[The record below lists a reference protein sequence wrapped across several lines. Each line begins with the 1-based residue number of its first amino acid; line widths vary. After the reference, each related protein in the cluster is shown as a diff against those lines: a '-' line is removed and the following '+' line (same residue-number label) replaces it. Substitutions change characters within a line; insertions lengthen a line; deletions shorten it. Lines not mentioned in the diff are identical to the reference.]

1 MTSLG
6 EMLRLLVEQWASY
19 PRPAER
25 LISAVGIDVHWIIL
39 QYVMGLPFMAFIAQ
53 LVYLKTRD
61 RFWLDLARTLV
72 KGFVIVF
79 AVGAATGTTAEFGL
93 ILLWPGFLEV
103 GGKFIFFPFYAE
115 VYAFLMEVIFVY
127 FLYYAWSK
135 VGDRARLILTAL
147 VFLGAWYS
155 GAMILAVNSYMVAPT
170 GLEPA
175 YNPETGTF
183 LYNQGYP
190 RLELALP
197 ANLTQA
203 LDPAW
208 LGENHIE
215 AYQRDGYTV
224 AKVPS
229 RIVYRLFWEASQG
242 YTLNQS
248 ILWDGIKPEYRDQLA
263 NVTVAKVLDWI
274 LYETT
279 SMHDPLLYPLK
290 SPAWPVSVLHTTG
303 AALAVSGYTVL
314 GAYAL
319 RLITGTGDKARAW
332 RALRFAA
339 YYTLAVMLVQ
349 GLVFGHETGVEVAH
363 LQPEKF
369 AAMEGTSR
377 LIISIPRDLMLGL
390 GEKLAAFLAY
400 GDPDKPLP
408 DYDSIPAD
416 WCSFPGSP
424 VTECRPPLIIH
435 YAYYTKLGLSIALG
449 AYTLALVALLARGRE
464 PGRRMLMAAAL
475 SPLAA
480 QTVSFLGWFVRE
492 AGRKPFTVYGV
503 FTPEEA
509 GNPAGPDMLQL
520 ALVGLYLVAMLGILG
535 WAVYRFLWREGARQ
549 A

>member
-1 MTSLG
+1 MSLG
-6 EMLRLLVEQWASY
+6 EMISLLIEQWKSY
-19 PRPAER
+19 PRPMER

-53 LVYLKTRD
+53 LIYLRTRD

-93 ILLWPGFLEV
+93 ILLWPNFLEV

-115 VYAFLMEVIFVY
+115 IYAFLMEVIFVY
-127 FLYYAWSK
+127 FLYYGWSR
-135 VGDRARLILTAL
+135 VGDKARLALTAL

-155 GAMILAVNSYMVAPT
+155 GAMILAVNSYMITPT

-175 YNPETGTF
+175 YDPATGAF
-183 LYNQGYP
+183 LYQEGYP
-190 RLELALP
+190 KIELAIP

-203 LDPAW
+203 LDPQW
-208 LGENHIE
+208 LQDNKIE
-215 AYQRDGYTV
+215 ATESGGYTV
-224 AKVPS
+224 AKVPA
-229 RIVYRLFWEASQG
+229 RVVYRLFWEASQG

-248 ILWDGIKPEYRDQLA
+248 ILWEGIRPEYRQMLA
-263 NVTVAKVLDWI
+263 NVTVASVLDWI

-290 SPAWPVSVLHTTG
+290 SPSWKTSVLHTTG

-319 RLITGTGDKARAW
+319 RLLTGTGNRGRAW

-339 YYTLAVMLVQ
+339 AYTLAVMLVQ

-363 LQPEKF
+363 YNPEKF

-377 LIISIPRDLMLGL
+377 IIISIPRDLMAGP
-390 GEKLAAFLAY
+390 GEKLASLLAY
-400 GDPDKPLP
+400 GDPAKPLP
-408 DYDSIPAD
+408 DYDSIPRD
-416 WCSFPGSP
+416 WCSFPGAP
-424 VTECRPPLIIH
+424 VQDCRPPLLLH
-435 YAYYTKLGLSIALG
+435 YAYYTKLTLSIALG
-449 AYTLALVALLARGRE
+449 AYTLALVAVLARGGV
-464 PGRRMLMAAAL
+464 PGRRMLLAAAI
-475 SPLAA
+475 SPLVA

-492 AGRKPFTVYGV
+492 VGRKPFTVYGV
-503 FTPEEA
+503 FTPAEA
-509 GNPAGPDMLQL
+509 GNPGGPDMLQL
-520 ALVGLYLVAMLGILG
+520 ALVGAYLVGMLAILA
-535 WAVYRFLWREGARQ
+535 WAVYRFLWRSGGEA
-549 A
+549 